1 MKVIETSIEGV
12 LIVEPE
18 LKPDRRGYFMETY
31 QEEKFRN
38 LGLPTN
44 FVQDNHS
51 LSYKNTIRGLHYQVP
66 WPQGKLVRVS
76 RGAVMDVAVDIRKGS
91 PTFGQ
96 WVSCELSEDNRRQL
110 WLPPGFTHGFCTLT
124 EIADLVIKCTE
135 LYVKRNTHR
144 IAWNDPDIGIDWPIS
159 DPILSDKDMSSPLL
173 KEVSVFP
180 EYVSS

>member
-1 MKVIETSIEGV
+1 
-12 LIVEPE
+12 
-18 LKPDRRGYFMETY
+18 
-31 QEEKFRN
+31 
-38 LGLPTN
+38 
-44 FVQDNHS
+44 
-51 LSYKNTIRGLHYQVP
+51 
-66 WPQGKLVRVS
+66 
-76 RGAVMDVAVDIRKGS
+76 MDVAVDIRKGS

-173 KEVSVFP
+173 KEGFRVPGIRVELMVAVASWPVVIHF
-180 EYVSS
+180 